1 VYAAYSPTSASE
13 FPNDN
18 PALHEGARWV
28 CQGLLGPPRAL
39 LQAQPAVFSRGE
51 PSRGEPSRGE
61 LAAELPAP
69 APEQPLATR
78 SLPARSAAPAA
89 ARPHGGA
96 PPAAELA
103 RYTGPLQLDLT
114 RLVLPHRV
122 ADIPP
127 PPDFIFRSLATP
139 PPAACRVLLEP
150 FEPAVAPPLT
160 LLGYRVIDARAATC
174 RVDRRW
180 RIDIAPCVRI
190 DTAPGV
196 RIDTA
201 PPQLALAA
209 PLPALAAGAELAQP
223 ALAAG
228 AELAQP
234 AVAAEA
240 GLAQPAAGAEL
251 AQPAVA
257 AEAGLAQPA
266 VVAAGAELES
276 LAQALF
282 PDAPGG
288 AEPAILEP
296 IASPVS
302 EPPLEPARSELS
314 ALGLGAAL
322 LAPPASEAGPSQK
335 KQQRRRA
342 ARVASSA
349 TLAVAA
355 SAGNAELTRTLA
367 EIETA
372 FAERRSEQPRAA
384 RNRQRRRAAPKT
396 AAPKAAAMKAAA
408 PKAAADRL
416 KKAAPQ
422 TATLPEADE
431 APPPRVANAV

>member
-39 LQAQPAVFSRGE
+39 LQAQPAVF
-51 PSRGEPSRGE
+51 SRGEPSRGE

-209 PLPALAAGAELAQP
+209 PLPALAAGAELAQQP
-223 ALAAG
+223 AVAAG

-234 AVAAEA
+234 AVA
-240 GLAQPAAGAEL
+240 G
-251 AQPAVA
+251 
-257 AEAGLAQPA
+257 EAGLAQPA

>member
-209 PLPALAAGAELAQP
+209 PLPALAARAELAQ
-223 ALAAG
+223 
-228 AELAQP
+228 QP
-234 AVAAEA
+234 AV
-240 GLAQPAAGAEL
+240 AAGAEL